1 MTETEQGTA
10 SEWLYD
16 LLLDSPD
23 LQAFVEDFTTALH
36 EGMSTT
42 PGMLWCSVTVL
53 RQKRA
58 ATMASSAEWID
69 DLDAQQYEL
78 GDGPCLTAAAELVPQ
93 FVPDC
98 ASDERWPAFT
108 SLAAEAGVSSVLA
121 FPFDLAGEASGCF
134 NIYFSDHQSYDA
146 VSRHEIESI
155 LGITSKGLRL
165 AVRLARHQETQA
177 DLDAA
182 LRSRTSIDLAVGV
195 IMGQNRCSQEEA
207 FKILTEVSSHR
218 NIKVRDLATSLVDQ
232 VGQAPTKTH
241 FDR

>member
-1 MTETEQGTA
+1 MTETEQGTT
-10 SEWLYD
+10 SEGLYD

-36 EGMSTT
+36 EGMSTN
-42 PGMLWCSVTVL
+42 PGVLWCSVTVL

-58 ATMASSAEWID
+58 ATMASSEDWVN
-69 DLDAQQYEL
+69 DLDIQQYEL
-78 GDGPCLTAAAELVPQ
+78 GDGPCLTAAAELATQ

-108 SLAAEAGVSSVLA
+108 SQAAEAGVSSILA
-121 FPFDLAGEASGCF
+121 FPFDLAGEASACF
-134 NIYFSDHQSYDA
+134 NIYFADHQSYDA
-146 VSRHEIESI
+146 VSRHELESI

-165 AVRLARHQETQA
+165 AVRLARHRETQA

-182 LRSRTSIDLAVGV
+182 LRSRTSIDLAVGI

-218 NIKVRDLATSLVDQ
+218 NIKVRDLATSLVEK
-232 VGQAPTKTH
+232 VGQAATETH